1 MIIYVIIINFPRSY
15 TMFKSTITNK
25 IQSLS
30 PKLRWVVI
38 TATSLFIAMFVL
50 SLGLKLI
57 YIAANSQFEKDVKIL
72 NNNLNNIIKRYEE
85 GLFNI
90 NSFVVSNKYLSKRQ
104 FDKYLD
110 SINVEKDY
118 PSMSHIHFVERV
130 LSSQVHS
137 FYENIKNDYEE
148 SGLMNNKLRVQLNIL
163 ENNID
168 LERNEHYI
176 IKYIRGNEYLSQLG
190 VEVPVDNFKYFSQM
204 NLNSKLVKSENF
216 TYLKD
221 NDYKGPLVAINLPSY
236 VEDNLANIL
245 YLGSTGAFIKLDNN
259 LFSSINNN
267 LDYLKFNI
275 INSDENVIYSKND
288 EDKSKRKNIFNH
300 EEKMFFHEK
309 DFIIGQIPYNIQ
321 IFSNQFPPNVNTNT
335 IIYVASILSFLFTFY
350 LLYGIFKRVDYIKN
364 SKNVKSQFD
373 ILSNQANTDQLTGL
387 YNRRYFFS
395 NLSEKI
401 ESKPQVRMFIFFIDL
416 DGFKL
421 VNDNLGHSA
430 GDELL
435 QQYTYR
441 LKRLKE
447 IEMFN
452 IYRIGGDEFILLLE
466 EDNYK
471 SVIDLKK
478 INFLANSVLK
488 LTNEPFV
495 IKGETCY
502 LSQSIG
508 ISEYPSDG
516 TTPSDLF
523 KNSDLAMYEAKK
535 NGKNCY
541 VLYSEELREK
551 VREKNNMLAV
561 LMKAIENNEF
571 YLAFQPK
578 MKKVNGVYQMEGA
591 EALIR
596 WKNEEL
602 GLVSPSVFIPLAEES
617 GLISKIDNWLIHQVG
632 KSFIY
637 WESKGIHN
645 MKISINVS
653 ARQFSNDMLPELFT
667 NVLKDYNVKP
677 QNIIIEITES
687 ATVKEPQ
694 KAKKILEKF
703 RSYGFGVSIDDFGT
717 GYSSMTYLKQFPS
730 TEIKIDKSFTDD
742 IVLDEHDRIIIEGI
756 CSISHN
762 LKLNVVIE
770 GVETYE
776 QVKWIENT
784 LKNVLIQGY
793 YFSKPLVI
801 DDFII
806 FSKKNKIQTDSNI
819 LPNENNKDILESKF

>member
-1 MIIYVIIINFPRSY
+1 
-15 TMFKSTITNK
+15 MFKSIITNK

-30 PKLRWVVI
+30 PQVRWVAII
-38 TATSLFIAMFVL
+38 TISFIVSIFVL
-50 SLGLKLI
+50 SLGLRVI
-57 YIAANSQFEKDVKIL
+57 NIAANSQFEKDVNIL
-72 NNNLNNIIKRYEE
+72 ENNLNSIIKRYEE
-85 GLFNI
+85 GLFSV

-110 SINVEKDY
+110 SLNIEKDY

-130 LSSQVHS
+130 LPNQIKF
-137 FYENIKNDYEE
+137 FYEGIRSDYEQA
-148 SGLMNNKLRVQLNIL
+148 GLMNNKLKNQLSIL

-168 LERNEHYI
+168 LEKNEHYI
-176 IKYIRGNEYLSQLG
+176 IKYIRGNENLNQLG
-190 VEVPVDNFKYFSQM
+190 VEVPIENFKYFSNM
-204 NLNSKLVKSENF
+204 NLNSKLVKTENF
-216 TYLKD
+216 TYLKQS
-221 NDYKGPLVAINLPSY
+221 NYTGPLVAINLPSY
-236 VEDNLANIL
+236 VEDNLSNIL
-245 YLGSTGAFIKLDNN
+245 YLGSTGAFIKLDSN
-259 LFSSINNN
+259 LFNSINNN

-275 INSDENVIYSKND
+275 INSDDNIIYSKND
-288 EDKSKRKNIFNH
+288 EDKNKHRSIFHGDSKIFFSEKN
-300 EEKMFFHEK
+300 
-309 DFIIGQIPYNIQ
+309 FIIGQIPYSIQ

-335 IIYVASILSFLFTFY
+335 IIYTASILSFLFTLY

-364 SKNVKSQFD
+364 SKNVKNQFD

-401 ESKPQVRMFIFFIDL
+401 ENKPQVRMFIFFIDL

-435 QQYTYR
+435 QQYTHR
-441 LKRLKE
+441 LKSLKE
-447 IEMFN
+447 IEMSN

-466 EDNYK
+466 ESNCK
-471 SVIDLKK
+471 SVIDLKT

-541 VLYSEELREK
+541 VVYSEELREK

-578 MKKVNGVYQMEGA
+578 MKKVNGVYEMQGA

-596 WKNEEL
+596 WKSEEL

-617 GLISKIDNWLIHQVG
+617 GLISKIDNWLIHKIG
-632 KSFIY
+632 KSFVY

-667 NVLKDYNVKP
+667 NVLKEYNVKP

-770 GVETYE
+770 GVETFE

-784 LKNVLIQGY
+784 LGDVLMQGY

-801 DDFII
+801 DDFIA
-806 FSKKNKIQTDSNI
+806 FSQNNKVNNTDSNI
-819 LPNENNKDILESKF
+819 LLNKNNKDMLESRT